1 MRHSY
6 FTRFKSSTLCAAAIV
21 SILPA
26 MNSYS
31 ASSTDLV
38 LTPTVMTL
46 KQDGSAPVLNH
57 PAAPMNRS
65 QLVPNNVTPNAQ
77 GDRLLTVP
85 EPTQPSSK
93 DGTATASTPKKPHY
107 KDGEVLVLF
116 KKGVTK
122 IVANSALGAKAAT
135 VVKGFD
141 QLTARTGQVF
151 ALVRGGKG
159 VSSAQLMKSLSKDSR
174 VQATSLN
181 YGKRPTVVASDTL
194 LPNDTFFQYQW
205 SLNNTGQTGG
215 TSGADIQTPAAWTQ
229 HTDSKDVVI
238 AVVDTGVDYEH
249 SDLKNSM
256 WVNPGE
262 IAGDGVDNDKNGYI
276 DDIHGIDT
284 GFGDSDPAAVFAHG
298 THVAGI
304 IAAEGNNGKGV
315 TGINWRGRIM
325 ALQGFSPD
333 GYMYD
338 DAELAALQYILT
350 MKNKGTNIV
359 AVNASYG
366 CYECENSVMA
376 AAIKNLGDVG
386 IAFVAAAG
394 NEENDNDDYSS
405 YPASY
410 DLPNVISVAATDDTD
425 SLAWYSNYGATSVD
439 LGAPG
444 SAILSTYWLT
454 TYIPQAGDVFFDDV
468 ELGTNGW
475 FADAP
480 WAITATTATN
490 HAWTD
495 SPAGDYSDDQFSVL
509 VSPPINL
516 AGQKIGSLSVG
527 FNARHELEE
536 DYDFLDVFLTN
547 PVIWKMTTEQK
558 HSGSKAWSDSPNGN
572 YTNNSLSGIISQGI
586 DLSTAPSDSAML
598 NFYLKGRAETGYDA
612 LSVLCGNESQ
622 GFESLGYVDFELGD
636 WTLFQVSL
644 PDTCLLD
651 DAKIIF
657 ELGTNGGTTFDGYYL
672 DDISVTVNGATV
684 FTDDMEGANKW
695 QTFGE
700 KYSYQG
706 YITGSSGGAWS
717 NYSFQLFDKSLYT
730 NDARIMFVFRT
741 DGSVVEDGV
750 YLDNIGI
757 GQMTVEHDFYAWMSG
772 TSMATPHVTGAVG
785 FLASVFDEPMA
796 DRIARIV
803 TTTDP
808 IAPVDETDSR
818 ATANGRLNLAKA
830 VNSIEWPAAALA
842 LCVGNFDS
850 DGDVDDADKTVF
862 GAAFGSR
869 TGQARYNA
877 NADFDKDGDVDGTDL
892 VTFRADYGR
901 TNCLAR

>member
-1 MRHSY
+1 MRY
-6 FTRFKSSTLCAAAIV
+6 FHFPHIKGYTLCAAAVIGM
-21 SILPA
+21 LPA

-31 ASSTDLV
+31 ASSTGFI
-38 LTPTVMTL
+38 LTPAAMTL
-46 KQDGSAPVLNH
+46 NQGGSAPALNH
-57 PAAPMNRS
+57 PSVPMNRTP
-65 QLVPNNVTPNAQ
+65 LVPNNAQ
-77 GDRLLTVP
+77 GDQLLMIP
-85 EPTQPSSK
+85 EPTQPISK
-93 DGTATASTPKKPHY
+93 DGAATTSTSKKPHY

-116 KKGVTK
+116 RKGIATAT
-122 IVANSALGAKAAT
+122 ANSALSAKAAT
-135 VVKGFD
+135 VVKRFD

-159 VSSAQLMKSLSKDSR
+159 VSSAQLMKTLSKDSR
-174 VQATSLN
+174 VQAASLN
-181 YGKRPTVVASDTL
+181 YGKRPTVVASDPL

-205 SLNNTGQTGG
+205 SLNNTGQEGG
-215 TSGADIQTPAAWTQ
+215 ALGADIKAPTAWTQ

-262 IAGDGVDNDKNGYI
+262 IADDGVDNDKNGYI

-325 ALQGFSPD
+325 AIQGFSSD

-366 CYECENSVMA
+366 CYECENEVMA
-376 AAIKNLGDVG
+376 AAIEKLGDVD

-394 NEENDNDDYSS
+394 NEENDNDAYPS

-410 DLPNVISVAATDDTD
+410 ELPNVISVAATDPSDQ
-425 SLAWYSNYGATSVD
+425 LAWYSNYGATSVD

-444 SAILSTYWLT
+444 SSILSTYWLT

-490 HAWTD
+490 HVWTD

-527 FNARHELEE
+527 FKAKYELEYG
-536 DYDFLDVFLTN
+536 YDFLDVFLIN
-547 PVIWKMTTEQK
+547 PVVWKVTTEQK
-558 HSGSKAWSDSPNGN
+558 RSGSKAWSDSPNGN
-572 YTNNSLSGIISQGI
+572 YVNNANGGIISPTI
-586 DLSTAPSDSAML
+586 DLSTAPFGSAML
-598 NFYLKGRAETGYDA
+598 NFYLKGRVETDYDK
-612 LSVLCGNESQ
+612 LWILCGNETQ
-622 GFESLGYVDFELGD
+622 GFEDLGYIDFELGD
-636 WTLFQVSL
+636 WTPFQVPL

-657 ELGTNGGTTFDGYYL
+657 ELTTDVGTTFDGYYL
-672 DDISVTVNGATV
+672 DDISVTVNGTTV
-684 FTDDMEGANKW
+684 FMDDMEGVNHW

-700 KYSYQG
+700 QYSYQG
-706 YITGSSGGAWS
+706 YITGSSGGLWN
-717 NYSFQLFDKSLYT
+717 NYSFPLFDKSLYT
-730 NDARIMFVFRT
+730 NDARIMFVFRA
-741 DGSVVEDGV
+741 DISVVDDGV
-750 YLDNIGI
+750 YLDDIGV

-796 DRIARIV
+796 ARIERIV
-803 TTTDP
+803 TTTDS
-808 IAPVDETDSR
+808 IAPVDEGDSR
-818 ATANGRLNLAKA
+818 TTASGRLNLAA
-830 VNSIEWPAAALA
+830 AINSIPVNSA
-842 LCVGNFDS
+842 LCVGNFDN

-869 TGQARYNA
+869 IGQARYNVR
-877 NADFDKDGDVDGTDL
+877 ADFDKDDDVDGSDL
-892 VTFRADYGR
+892 VTFRANYGR
-901 TNCLAR
+901 TNCPVSD